1 MAYDLEEQESLAQ
14 LKAWWDKWGNLTLSC
29 ITVICLA
36 FAGYNGWHWYKRYQG
51 GKATVAYV
59 QLQNAYVQNDEK
71 NVRSLSDGLMKEYSS
86 HVFASLAALMKANV
100 EQKAGNLNA
109 ARAALNW
116 VINEGGH
123 PEYATV
129 ARVRLA
135 GVELDAK
142 DANKA
147 KAALDAIDPAQAQ
160 MPLVLDRRG
169 DVLLALGDVD
179 GARKCWEDALERDR
193 ASGELLA
200 LLSLKI
206 QALPEKKS

>member
-14 LKAWWDKWGNLTLSC
+14 LKAWWDKWGNLTLTC
-29 ITVICLA
+29 ITIVCLA
-36 FAGYNGWHWYKRYQG
+36 FAAYNGWNWYKRYQG

-59 QLQNAYVQNDEK
+59 QLQNAYVQGDEK

-86 HVFASLAALMKANV
+86 HVFASLAALMKA
-100 EQKAGNLNA
+100 EIEHKAGNLDE

-116 VINEGGH
+116 VINESGH
-123 PEYATV
+123 PEYNTV

-135 GVELDAK
+135 GLELDAK
-142 DANKA
+142 DAQKA
-147 KAALDAIDPAQAQ
+147 KAALDGIDMAQAEQ
-160 MPLVLDRRG
+160 PIVLDRRG
-169 DVLLALGDVD
+169 DVLLALGDVE
-179 GARKCWEDALERDR
+179 GARESWEKAIERDS

>member
-1 MAYDLEEQESLAQ
+1 MAYDLEEQECLAQ
-14 LKAWWDKWGNLTLSC
+14 LKAWWDKWGNLTLTC
-29 ITVICLA
+29 ITAVCLA

-71 NVRSLSDGLMKEYSS
+71 NVRSLSEGLMKEYSN

-100 EQKAGNLNA
+100 EHKAGNLDA
-109 ARAALNW
+109 ARTALNW
-116 VINEGGH
+116 VINESGH
-123 PEYATV
+123 AEYHTV

-135 GVELDAK
+135 GIELDAK
-142 DANKA
+142 DAQKA
-147 KAALDAIDPAQAQ
+147 KAALDAIDPSQVDQ
-160 MPLVLDRRG
+160 PLVLDRRG
-169 DVLLALGDVD
+169 DVLLALGDVE
-179 GARKCWEDALERDR
+179 GARSCWEKAIEKDRD
-193 ASGELLA
+193 SGELLA

>member
-14 LKAWWDKWGNLTLSC
+14 LKAWWDKWGNLVLTL

-36 FAGYNGWHWYKRYQG
+36 FAGWNGWNWYKRNQG
-51 GKATVAYV
+51 AKATVAYV
-59 QLQNAYVQNDEK
+59 QLQNAFVQNDAK
-71 NVRSLSDGLMKEYSS
+71 NVRSLSDGLMKEYSG
-86 HVFASLAALMKANV
+86 HVFAALAALMKADV
-100 EQKAGNLNA
+100 EHKAGDLDA
-109 ARAALNW
+109 ARSALEW
-116 VINEGGH
+116 VIAQSGR

-142 DANKA
+142 APEKA
-147 KAALDAIDPAQAQ
+147 EAALDGIDASQAGQ
-160 MPLVLDRRG
+160 AVVLDRRG
-169 DVLLALGDVD
+169 DVLLALGDNE
-179 GARKCWEDALERDR
+179 GAREAWNKAIEADA
-193 ASGELLA
+193 ASGELVA

>member
-14 LKAWWDKWGNLTLSC
+14 LKAWWDKWGNLVLTL

-36 FAGYNGWHWYKRYQG
+36 FAGWNGWNWYKRNQG
-51 GKATVAYV
+51 AKATVAYV
-59 QLQNAYVQNDEK
+59 QLQNAFVQNDAK
-71 NVRSLSDGLMKEYSS
+71 NVRSLSDGLMKEYSG
-86 HVFASLAALMKANV
+86 HVLAALAALMKADV
-100 EQKAGNLNA
+100 EHKAGDLDA
-109 ARAALNW
+109 ARSALEW
-116 VINEGGH
+116 VIAQSGR

-142 DANKA
+142 APEKA
-147 KAALDAIDPAQAQ
+147 KAALDGIDASQAGQ
-160 MPLVLDRRG
+160 AVVLDRRG
-169 DVLLALGDVD
+169 DVLLALGDTE
-179 GARKCWEDALERDR
+179 GAREAWNKAIEADA
-193 ASGELLA
+193 ASGELVA